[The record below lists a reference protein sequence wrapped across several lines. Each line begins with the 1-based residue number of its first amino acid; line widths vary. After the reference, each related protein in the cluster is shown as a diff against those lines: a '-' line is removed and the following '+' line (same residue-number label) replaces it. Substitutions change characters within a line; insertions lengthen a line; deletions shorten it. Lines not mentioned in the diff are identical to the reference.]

1 MKKIL
6 LIFLFLLNYSLG
18 YAQTQEV
25 SKDSIV
31 KLITDSFMISNQGKY
46 ELALKQLDIALEYGK
61 KHKNDSIVGDAYNC
75 IGVTYLN
82 MENFEK
88 AKEYLKLSSIALEKA
103 NYKSYLVYNHNNIA
117 AIYEFEKD
125 TFAAKKHYVL
135 AKNLA
140 LDLNDGYLA
149 FLPTY
154 HLGRLQY
161 YQKAYKL
168 AKVNLE
174 ASLPNYKAN
183 SEHQSITF
191 VAINTYLAKIYFKE
205 GNITKSLKYLKVA
218 DSLAIET
225 NDLNNLKI
233 IEKTRYRIL
242 KSENKLAEADAS
254 LQKVVD
260 YLEKRLKKREEELK
274 ERSKLERTLVE
285 KESSLK
291 LTREINKN
299 QKATLAKTRL
309 FTFIILMMF
318 VITCITSFLLY
329 RSNHKRHTLNKTL
342 EDNNKKLQDS
352 KEKTEYASKLK
363 ENFFSTINHELR
375 TPLYAVTGI
384 TDILI
389 DDSPKIEH
397 IHYLKTLKSSGE
409 HLLGLINN
417 ILQINKF
424 DANKIEINTIDF
436 NIRSLINNIKDS
448 LSYLK
453 SENNNVIHIDMDEA
467 TPDILQGDSLKIA
480 QIIVNLLSNALKFTK
495 EGNVWILVECIE
507 KTEKN
512 VTLDIKVKDDGI
524 GISKDMQ
531 AQIFEDFYQES
542 MQLDRNYEGTGLG
555 LAIVKRL
562 LNAMGS
568 EIKVKSNTKEGA
580 TFYFSLKL
588 NIKKQ
593 IPAPKLKTKENIDLK
608 GNHFLVVDD
617 NAINLM
623 ITRRILESK
632 KASVTVAKNGYEA
645 IEKIKS
651 NTFDVVLMDIH
662 MPKMNGY
669 DTTEKIREFD
679 KVTPIIALTAVT
691 LDDNK
696 NKIMDSGMNGVITK
710 PFVMEDFFY
719 EIKGF
724 L

>member
-1 MKKIL
+1 MKKVL
-6 LIFLFLLNYSLG
+6 LIFLFLLNYVLV

-31 KLITDSFMISNQGKY
+31 NLITDSFMISNQGKY

-61 KHKNDSIVGDAYNC
+61 NHKNDSIIGDVYNC

-88 AKEYLKLSSIALEKA
+88 AKEYLKLSSSALEKA
-103 NYKSYLVYNHNNIA
+103 DYKSYLVYNHNNIA

-140 LDLNDGYLA
+140 LELNDGYLS

-161 YQKAYKL
+161 HQKEYNL

-174 ASLPNYKAN
+174 ESLPNYKAN
-183 SEHQSITF
+183 SEHQPMTF

-205 GNITKSLKYLKVA
+205 GDITKSLNYLKTA
-218 DSLAIET
+218 DSLAIKT
-225 NDLNNLKI
+225 NDLNNLKT
-233 IEKTRYRIL
+233 IEKTRYRIF
-242 KSENKLAEADAS
+242 KSENKLAEADTS

-260 YLEKRLKKREEELK
+260 YLEKRLKRREEELK

-285 KESSLK
+285 RESSLK

-299 QKATLAKTRL
+299 QKETIAKTRF
-309 FTFIILMMF
+309 FTFIILTMF
-318 VITCITSFLLY
+318 LLTCITSFLLY
-329 RSNHKRHTLNKTL
+329 RSNRKRYTLNKTL

-389 DDSPKIEH
+389 DDSPKAEH
-397 IHYLKTLKSSGE
+397 VHYLKILKSSGE

-424 DANKIEINTIDF
+424 DADKIEINTIDF
-436 NIRSLINNIKDS
+436 NMRSLINNIKDS

-453 SENNNVIHIDMDEA
+453 SENNNVIHIDIDKA
-467 TPDILQGDSLKIA
+467 IPDVLQGDSLKIA

-495 EGNVWILVECIE
+495 EGNVWILVECME
-507 KTEKN
+507 KTEET

-580 TFYFSLKL
+580 TFYFSLRL
-588 NIKKQ
+588 NVKKQ
-593 IPAPKLKTKENIDLK
+593 IPASKPETKNTINLK

-623 ITRRILESK
+623 ITKRILESK
-632 KASVTVAKNGYEA
+632 NANVSVAKNGLEA
-645 IEKIKS
+645 IKKIKA
-651 NTFDVVLMDIH
+651 NRFDVVLMDIH
-662 MPKMNGY
+662 MPNMNGY
-669 DTTEKIREFD
+669 DTTKEIRTFD
-679 KVTPIIALTAVT
+679 KATPIIALTAVT
-691 LDDNK
+691 LDDNMS
-696 NKIMDSGMNGVITK
+696 KIMDSGMNGVITK
-710 PFVMEDFFY
+710 PFVIEEFFD
-719 EIKGF
+719 EIKTF